1 MFELG
6 PLLRRELLEVELAGD
21 NRERAF
27 AVSAS
32 HGAATESGALPV
44 FLQMGQTERPP
55 NEDWSHFKER
65 VGQQLVDTRSD
76 LEKVG
81 IGGTTMLFAS
91 NALACEAEP
100 GQVAELIEKDVAG
113 KLLELDPLRQVA
125 QLNETHDD
133 LEIPQF
139 MDRTGGLDG
148 AGVRLAVIDSGVD
161 EHHPFLRVAESAET
175 CGESVDIPGKHG
187 THCAG
192 AIASTDGVFP
202 GIAPGVTLI
211 NIKSMRANGRAIAAW
226 ISQGVDEALDRDADV
241 ISISVAFN
249 HLPIRVPNGHE
260 WDCPD
265 GMCLLCTAVDN
276 AAQRGKIVVVAAG
289 NDHER
294 AQALLAGGHGNDYN
308 TELGCPGQARS
319 AITVGA
325 ISKGSFEPAAFSSCG
340 PTSYGSNK
348 PELVGPGVNITSTVP
363 VPRNS
368 AGQPNGS
375 PPRKQLFGQD
385 SGTSIATPMVAA
397 VAALLIQKARAAG
410 DAPSVDDIRGEL
422 LRDAVAGLGGP
433 PNVVGAGR
441 LCLGSF

>member
-6 PLLRRELLEVELAGD
+6 PLLRRELVEVELAGYD
-21 NRERAF
+21 RERAF

-32 HGAATESGALPV
+32 RGAATESGALPV
-44 FLQMGQTERPP
+44 FLQMGQTETPAI
-55 NEDWSHFKER
+55 EDWADYKER
-65 VGQQLVDTRSD
+65 IGQKLNDTRSD
-76 LEKVG
+76 FEKAG
-81 IGGTTMLFAS
+81 IGGITMLFAS

-100 GQVAELIEKDVAG
+100 GQVGELLQMDVAG
-113 KLLELDPLRQVA
+113 KVLELDPLRHVV

-133 LEIPQF
+133 LEMTQF
-139 MDRTGGLDG
+139 IDRTGGLDG
-148 AGVRLAVIDSGVD
+148 AGVRVAIIDSGVD
-161 EHHPFLRVAESAET
+161 ERHPFLNVAESAET

-192 AIASTDGVFP
+192 AIASTDGIFR

-211 NIKSMRANGRAIAAW
+211 NIKSIRSNGLAIAAW
-226 ISQGVDEALDRDADV
+226 ISQGVDEALDRDPDV

-249 HLPIRVPNGHE
+249 HLPMRVPNGHE

-265 GMCLLCTAVDN
+265 GLCLLCAAVDS
-276 AAQRGKIVVVAAG
+276 AVQRGKVVVVAAG

-308 TELGCPGQARS
+308 TELGCPGQARG

-340 PTSYGSNK
+340 PTSYGLNK
-348 PELVGPGVNITSTVP
+348 PDLVGPGVNITSTVP

-368 AGQPNGS
+368 AGQPSGS
-375 PPRKQLFGQD
+375 PARKQLFGQD

-397 VAALLIQKARAAG
+397 VAALLLQRARAAG
-410 DAPSVDDIRGEL
+410 DAPSGDDLRAEL
-422 LRDAVAGLGGP
+422 IQNAVARIGGP

-441 LCLGSF
+441 LCLGSL